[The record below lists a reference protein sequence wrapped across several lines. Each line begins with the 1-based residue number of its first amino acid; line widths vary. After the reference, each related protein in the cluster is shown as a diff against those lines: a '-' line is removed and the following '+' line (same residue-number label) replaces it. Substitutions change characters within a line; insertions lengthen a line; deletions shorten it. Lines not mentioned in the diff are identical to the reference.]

1 MSAKAGLGKVVGIH
15 YRGGIKGEEPI
26 DENMDRNPLTVMIG
40 DMKIPR
46 GIELALDG
54 MEEGESK
61 TIEIPPE
68 LGYGEYQD
76 NLAQWYPKIM
86 LKDGY
91 SLKEGDF
98 LFWTNPQD
106 QSKAPAWVTETTDDQ
121 VKIDFNHP
129 FAGKTLEYQINL
141 VNVLS

>member
-1 MSAKAGLGKVVGIH
+1 MSAKAGLGKVVSIH

-26 DENMDRNPLTVMIG
+26 DENMGRDPLTVMIG

-91 SLKEGDF
+91 SMKEGDF
-98 LFWTNPQD
+98 LYWTNPQD